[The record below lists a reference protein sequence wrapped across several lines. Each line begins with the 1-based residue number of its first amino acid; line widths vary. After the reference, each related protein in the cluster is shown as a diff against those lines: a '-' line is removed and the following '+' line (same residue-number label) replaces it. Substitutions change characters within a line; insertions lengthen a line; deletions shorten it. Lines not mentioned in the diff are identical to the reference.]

1 MGHMTMCL
9 FNLFTAFGE
18 RWISQSLLKSLYFQ
32 KNGMTDYDSRWSC
45 CVVSLRHLELMQLH
59 RPELKVG
66 QGTERKPSVLRNQR
80 FALHWVLS
88 GQLRFLGSRNWIL
101 DVASRQP
108 QSGFESFGLPAFRF
122 SWCLM

>member
-66 QGTERKPSVLRNQR
+66 QGTERNQVFCAISVLLCIGSSVDN
-80 FALHWVLS
+80 S
-88 GQLRFLGSRNWIL
+88 DFLVRETGSW
-101 DVASRQP
+101 
-108 QSGFESFGLPAFRF
+108 
-122 SWCLM
+122 M